1 MLRSVFKKI
10 VLSTLFIPAFLQPV
24 LAWNNGGRTKD
35 LSNTKYGMH
44 DWIAEEA
51 VKMLPEN
58 EKEWINRNLS
68 TFLLGTEAPDN
79 QAIARKFL
87 GKHFAKNYGDSF
99 WHHNYYDENNSLI
112 DDSASYRAEQE
123 YNKAL
128 EALVNG
134 DAELACFYAG
144 AMSHY
149 VSDLAVWAH
158 VIGEHSIHENEE
170 RSKHEEFE
178 RSVEKTLRARKSKDP
193 NHTSSIFQEFVRF
206 DGSLDLI
213 TAYET
218 ATKVGLRTHL
228 GEIYSCK
235 QMEKLLPMGSQNN
248 GSYVDCDNWSEDY
261 IKETG
266 ISINYSINAIADL
279 LHSLYLQSQ
288 QTAMNREVPTK

>member
-1 MLRSVFKKI
+1 MRSFFKKVI
-10 VLSTLFIPAFLQPV
+10 SSTIAISAFLQPV
-24 LAWNNGGRTKD
+24 LAWENGGRTKNIKD
-35 LSNTKYGMH
+35 PKYGLH

-58 EKEWINRNLS
+58 EKEWINQNMPA
-68 TFLLGTEAPDN
+68 FLLGTEAPDN
-79 QAIARKFL
+79 QVIARKFL
-87 GKHFAKNYGDSF
+87 GKQLSRSYGDTF
-99 WHHNYYDENNSLI
+99 WHHNYYDENSNLI

-123 YNKAL
+123 YDKAL

-134 DAELACFYAG
+134 NIELACFYAG

-158 VIGEHSIHENEE
+158 VIGEYSIHGSEE
-170 RSKHEEFE
+170 PSAHSEFE
-178 RSVEKTLRARKSKDP
+178 KSVEKTLQAKKFSDP

-213 TAYET
+213 TAYDS

-228 GEIYSCK
+228 GEIYSCT
-235 QMEKLLPMGSQNN
+235 QMEKLLPMGPYNN
-248 GSYVDCDNWSEDY
+248 GSYVDCKDWSEEY
-261 IKETG
+261 IIETG
-266 ISINYSINAIADL
+266 ISINYSINAVADL

-288 QTAMNREVPTK
+288 QTALNQETPTR